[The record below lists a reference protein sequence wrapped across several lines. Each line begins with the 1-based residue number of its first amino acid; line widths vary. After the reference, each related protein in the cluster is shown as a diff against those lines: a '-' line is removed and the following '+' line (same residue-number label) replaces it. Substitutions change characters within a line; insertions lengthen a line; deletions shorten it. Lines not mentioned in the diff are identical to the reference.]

1 MPPCHHAPMP
11 PCHQAAIQQCNTATL
26 LQWWRCQRSVQASSQ
41 QEKPGTSP
49 VCECTLRYW
58 WERRPPRQHRFP
70 LIERYHHQV
79 VQFPIT
85 DLQSGTRL
93 YILVSMIRLPL
104 SRPRVP
110 PPWCTNVSALN
121 SSCTASW
128 HQGCSG
134 SRCSAIHVKL
144 ANTPIITHR

>member
-1 MPPCHHAPMP
+1 MPPCHYATRLPYH
-11 PCHQAAIQQCNTATL
+11 NATL

-41 QEKPGTSP
+41 QEKRGTSP

-93 YILVSMIRLPL
+93 YILVSMIRLPF

-110 PPWCTNVSALN
+110 PPRCTNASALN
-121 SSCTASW
+121 NSCTASRY
-128 HQGCSG
+128 QGCNG

-144 ANTPIITHR
+144 ANTPIITRR